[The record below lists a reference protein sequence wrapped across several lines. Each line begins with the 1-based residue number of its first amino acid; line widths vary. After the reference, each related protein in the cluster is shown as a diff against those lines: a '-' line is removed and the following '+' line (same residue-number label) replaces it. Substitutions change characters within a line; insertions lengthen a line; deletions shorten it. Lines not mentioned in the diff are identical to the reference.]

1 MASEKGFKKL
11 ISVFNLI
18 ETLKSNENKS
28 DFNVDNWIK
37 NCYEKLNDDFN
48 TPMLIAE
55 LFDCVKFL
63 NGVNIGSKNLN
74 SSDKNKISTTFK
86 FMLFDILGFS
96 QQLDEKIDH
105 NSQKELIELLIK
117 IRSNARNEKN
127 FKLSDEI
134 RNELL
139 NLGIKLND
147 DGSSSSFEIV
157 K

>member
-1 MASEKGFKKL
+1 
-11 ISVFNLI
+11 
-18 ETLKSNENKS
+18 
-28 DFNVDNWIK
+28 
-37 NCYEKLNDDFN
+37 
-48 TPMLIAE
+48 
-55 LFDCVKFL
+55 
-63 NGVNIGSKNLN
+63 
-74 SSDKNKISTTFK
+74 
-86 FMLFDILGFS
+86 MLFDILGFS
-96 QQLDEKIDH
+96 QKLDKKIDN